1 MNSLGQDGR
10 YFIKYGIESW
20 IGDADDDSAYLYQI
34 DGIVLCSSADGSDG
48 TVCGRLRAYILRTEE
63 MIEHGAFSRDEW
75 EDHDELDEIAKGI
88 YTDSGTW
95 SANIKAAWPDV
106 EKLDV
111 LVIEEISI
119 DRQHRRMG
127 LGLVIAD
134 RTISMFGRGCG
145 LVVISP
151 WPTEV
156 ENRSDE
162 EEAKTGYRKI
172 GKYSQ
177 RLGFKNIT
185 GTDLWARSL
194 EHSFERDSN

>member
-1 MNSLGQDGR
+1 MNPLGQDGR

-20 IGDADDDSAYLYQI
+20 IGDDEDSYLWQI
-34 DGIVLCSSADGSDG
+34 DGVVLCSSADGSDG
-48 TVCGRLRAYILRTEE
+48 TVCGRLRAYVLRTEE
-63 MIEHGAFSRDEW
+63 MIEHGVFDRNEW
-75 EDHDELDEIAKGI
+75 EDNDELDEISKAI

-95 SANIKAAWPDV
+95 SAGVRSTWPDV
-106 EKLDV
+106 GSMDV
-111 LVIEEISI
+111 LVIEEIFL
-119 DRQHRRMG
+119 DTQHRRMG

-134 RTISMFGRGCG
+134 RTISMFGRSCG

-162 EEAKTGYRKI
+162 EEARSGFRKI
-172 GKYSQ
+172 GKYAQ
-177 RLGFKNIT
+177 RLGFKNVT

-194 EHSFERDSN
+194 EHAIERDSN